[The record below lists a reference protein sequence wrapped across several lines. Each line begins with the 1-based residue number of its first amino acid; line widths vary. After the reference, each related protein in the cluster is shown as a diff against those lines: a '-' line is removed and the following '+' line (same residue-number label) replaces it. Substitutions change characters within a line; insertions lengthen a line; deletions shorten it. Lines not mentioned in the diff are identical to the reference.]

1 MMSELGNLTEEMVMA
16 ATVEELKKMLQPR
29 GLSTAGRKTY
39 LQERAKDWITAN
51 AKVGDEMTPA
61 TNGSRDHSDDAH
73 GQTEEEHSGDIL
85 TGTGTLHNGS
95 ATLDGNDGSLR
106 LGYMWQVSD
115 EDRARKAIDEKYCLH
130 EEEDSLSHKMYCI
143 QLEAASTT
151 SARC

>member
-1 MMSELGNLTEEMVMA
+1 MA

-29 GLSTAGRKTY
+29 GLSTAGRKTD

-51 AKVGDEMTPA
+51 TKVGDEMTPA

-85 TGTGTLHNGS
+85 TGTGTLDNGS
-95 ATLDGNDGSLR
+95 ATIDGNDGSLR

>member
-1 MMSELGNLTEEMVMA
+1 
-16 ATVEELKKMLQPR
+16 MLQPR
-29 GLSTAGRKTY
+29 GLSTAGRKTD

-51 AKVGDEMTPA
+51 TKVGDETTPM
-61 TNGSRDHSDDAH
+61 TNGSGDHLDDAH
-73 GQTEEEHSGDIL
+73 GQGEKEQSGHT
-85 TGTGTLHNGS
+85 TGIADDGS
-95 ATLDGNDGSLR
+95 APLESNDGSLR

-115 EDRARKAIDEKYCLH
+115 EDRARKAIDEKYCLY